1 NPLPSFLIRLCAFRS
16 ARILSKI
23 PLIKVLLFKVLN
35 DFDSSIYSLM
45 VTLTGIVG
53 KLINSV
59 IAIRINR
66 LSSKAIRSDSQFL
79 VFAAIIS
86 WYSSAYLMVIFNR
99 SIMKSL
105 SSNQL
110 GVKSANLFLAGTS
123 ELKFLKVLA
132 IIA

>member
-66 LSSKAIRSDSQFL
+66 LSTKAIRSDSQFL

-99 SIMKSL
+99 SIMR
-105 SSNQL
+105 
-110 GVKSANLFLAGTS
+110 S
-123 ELKFLKVLA
+123 EERRVG
-132 IIA
+132 IEIR